1 MAPSSDKS
9 NSPMNPHH
17 LIIMIVYCI
26 VWFENKDFIQFR
38 CKEKN
43 FNQLAL
49 LFAFWYFLRLVKTS
63 IFDTFF
69 TNKCTFYN
77 LKSVCYIISM
87 HVPKFVE
94 PYSCILLSIF

>member
-1 MAPSSDKS
+1 MAPSSYES

-26 VWFENKDFIQFR
+26 VWFESKDSIQFR
-38 CKEKN
+38 YKEKN
-43 FNQLAL
+43 FNQQAL
-49 LFAFWYFLRLVKTS
+49 LFAFWYFLRLAKTS
-63 IFDTFF
+63 IFVTYF
-69 TNKCTFYN
+69 TNKCPFYN

-94 PYSCILLSIF
+94 PYSFILLSIF